1 MIAHVIRGIASDG
14 EASHPVRF
22 DSVAT
27 PEPGRLPAFARVLL
41 VDPEGV
47 ARGLERVRAA
57 GLVRVVPN
65 RWQVALGVA
74 RMWHRVLFRSET
86 IGTSHGPTRATW
98 RARLLAFRPLRFP
111 FLLREKAVA
120 PLDFSGLL
128 SSEERVLSHLCGAHH
143 DGDQFAYDLELLET
157 FPGALERLERRA
169 ATIVEGRD
177 PRAAW
182 LRDLVV
188 FEGYHEELLLAAR
201 DALTG
206 TIGRNPS
213 ETGDPDLRLRGYLD
227 WCARQ
232 PATPEATWERALA
245 GRFTIAQGVVA

>member
-1 MIAHVIRGIASDG
+1 MIAHVTRVPASD
-14 EASHPVRF
+14 APARSNRF
-22 DSVAT
+22 DAVAT
-27 PEPGRLPAFARVLL
+27 PEPERLPILARVLL
-41 VDPEGV
+41 VDPEGI

-74 RMWHRVLFRSET
+74 RMWHRVFFRSET
-86 IGTSHGPTRATW
+86 IGTSHGPTRPSW

-111 FLLREKAVA
+111 FLLHEKAVA

-128 SSEERVLSHLCGAHH
+128 SSEARVLSHLCGAHH
-143 DGDQFAYDLELLET
+143 DGDQFAYDLELLES

-169 ATIVEGRD
+169 AAIV
-177 PRAAW
+177 
-182 LRDLVV
+182 
-188 FEGYHEELLLAAR
+188 
-201 DALTG
+201 DALG
-206 TIGRNPS
+206 GHIGRNPA

-232 PATPEATWERALA
+232 PATPEATWERTLA
-245 GRFTIAQGVVA
+245 GRFTIAQGVVL

>member
-1 MIAHVIRGIASDG
+1 MIAHVARASASDLP
-14 EASHPVRF
+14 ARSSRI

-27 PEPGRLPAFARVLL
+27 PEPERLPLLARVLL
-41 VDPEGV
+41 VDPEGI

-74 RMWHRVLFRSET
+74 RMWHRVVFRSET
-86 IGTSHGPTRATW
+86 VGTSHGPTRTTR
-98 RARLLAFRPLRFP
+98 RARLFAFRPLRFP
-111 FLLREKAVA
+111 FLLHEKAVA

-128 SSEERVLSHLCGAHH
+128 SSEARVLSHLCGAHH

-169 ATIVEGRD
+169 SAIVDGSD
-177 PRAAW
+177 PRAEW

-188 FEGYHEELLLAAR
+188 FEGYHEELLEAAR
-201 DALTG
+201 DALG
-206 TIGRNPS
+206 GQIGRNPA

-232 PATPEATWERALA
+232 PATPEATWERTLA
-245 GRFTIAQGVVA
+245 GRFTIAQGVVL